1 MSSKLL
7 EEVNNYD
14 ITNDPENYL
23 DYIDPRIISNIGNVS
38 KADYYSLL
46 YNCNTC
52 ENQSETDLIK
62 NYNFIPYTV
71 AKIADTGS
79 QKEIEEYINNQDRT
93 PEELLSIRG
102 ELLKRKYNDS
112 VNDSY
117 NDSGNGSGNDIDNSV
132 DNKYPYIKVS
142 LDKLVSQDPM
152 LTRDYTKVDPETK
165 ELTYRYGPQ
174 KISNKFWQCSSS
186 REPNGAS
193 TGLLDYISPTSC
205 KVKLEREE
213 VKMAKQE
220 TSFKPSDYL
229 AFIALVII
237 ALCVFN

>member
-14 ITNDPENYL
+14 IANDPENYL

-52 ENQSETDLIK
+52 ENKSETDLIK
-62 NYNFIPYTV
+62 NYNYIPYTI

-79 QKEIEEYINNQDRT
+79 QKEIEEYINNPDRT
-93 PEELLSIRG
+93 PEELLSIKG
-102 ELLKRKYNDS
+102 ELLKKKYNDS
-112 VNDSY
+112 ENNTLMD
-117 NDSGNGSGNDIDNSV
+117 
-132 DNKYPYIKVS
+132 KYPYIKVS

-165 ELTYRYGPQ
+165 ELTYKYGPQ
-174 KISNKFWQCSSS
+174 KISDKFWQCSSN
-186 REPNGAS
+186 RESNVTS

-220 TSFKPSDYL
+220 TSFKPSDYF

>member
-14 ITNDPENYL
+14 IANDPENYL
-23 DYIDPRIISNIGNVS
+23 DYIDPRIISNIGNIS

-52 ENQSETDLIK
+52 ENQSESDLIK
-62 NYNFIPYTV
+62 NYNFIPYTI

-79 QKEIEEYINNQDRT
+79 QKEIEEYINNPDRT

-102 ELLKRKYNDS
+102 ELLKKKYNDS
-112 VNDSY
+112 EN
-117 NDSGNGSGNDIDNSV
+117 NTLV
-132 DNKYPYIKVS
+132 DNKHPYIKVS
-142 LDKLVSQDPM
+142 LNKLVSQDPM
-152 LTRDYTKVDPETK
+152 LTRDFTKVDPETK

-174 KISNKFWQCSSS
+174 KISNKFWQCSSNKGS
-186 REPNGAS
+186 SDSS

-213 VKMAKQE
+213 IKMAKQE
-220 TSFKPSDYL
+220 SSFKPSDYL

>member
-14 ITNDPENYL
+14 IANDPENYL

-52 ENQSETDLIK
+52 ENQSESDLIK
-62 NYNFIPYTV
+62 NYNFIPYTI

-79 QKEIEEYINNQDRT
+79 QKEIEEYINNPDRT
-93 PEELLSIRG
+93 PEELLSIRS
-102 ELLKRKYNDS
+102 ELLKKKYNDS
-112 VNDSY
+112 VS
-117 NDSGNGSGNDIDNSV
+117 NGTDNV
-132 DNKYPYIKVS
+132 DPINKHPYIKVS

-186 REPNGAS
+186 GELNDSS

-205 KVKLEREE
+205 KIKLEREE

-220 TSFKPSDYL
+220 TSFKPSDYF
-229 AFIALVII
+229 AFIALAII

>member
-14 ITNDPENYL
+14 IANDPENYL
-23 DYIDPRIISNIGNVS
+23 DYIDPRIISNIGNIS

-52 ENQSETDLIK
+52 ENQSESDLIK
-62 NYNFIPYTV
+62 NYNYIPYTI

-79 QKEIEEYINNQDRT
+79 QKEIEEYINNPDRT
-93 PEELLSIRG
+93 PEELLSIKS
-102 ELLKRKYNDS
+102 ELLKKKYNDS
-112 VNDSY
+112 EINTL
-117 NDSGNGSGNDIDNSV
+117 V

-152 LTRDYTKVDPETK
+152 LTRDFTKVDPETK
-165 ELTYRYGPQ
+165 ELTYKYGPQ

-186 REPNGAS
+186 EEPNGAS

-205 KVKLEREE
+205 KVKLDREE

>member
-14 ITNDPENYL
+14 IANDPENYL
-23 DYIDPRIISNIGNVS
+23 DYIDPRIISNIGNIS

-52 ENQSETDLIK
+52 ENQSESDLIK
-62 NYNFIPYTV
+62 NYNYIPYTI

-79 QKEIEEYINNQDRT
+79 QKEIEEYINNPDRT
-93 PEELLSIRG
+93 PEELLSIKS
-102 ELLKRKYNDS
+102 ELLKKKYNDS
-112 VNDSY
+112 EINTL
-117 NDSGNGSGNDIDNSV
+117 V

-152 LTRDYTKVDPETK
+152 LTRDFTKVDPETK
-165 ELTYRYGPQ
+165 ELTYKYGPQ

-186 REPNGAS
+186 EEPNGAS

>member
-62 NYNFIPYTV
+62 NYNFIPYTI

-79 QKEIEEYINNQDRT
+79 QKEIEEYINNPDRT
-93 PEELLSIRG
+93 PEELLSIKG
-102 ELLKRKYNDS
+102 ELLKKKYNDS
-112 VNDSY
+112 VNDS
-117 NDSGNGSGNDIDNSV
+117 GNSV
-132 DNKYPYIKVS
+132 DNNKYPYIKVS

-174 KISNKFWQCSSS
+174 KISNKFWQCSSNG
-186 REPNGAS
+186 EPNGTS

-220 TSFKPSDYL
+220 TSFKPSDYF

>member
-62 NYNFIPYTV
+62 NYNFIPYTI

-79 QKEIEEYINNQDRT
+79 QKEIEEYINNPDRT
-93 PEELLSIRG
+93 PEELLSIKG
-102 ELLKRKYNDS
+102 ELLKKKYNDFS
-112 VNDSY
+112 
-117 NDSGNGSGNDIDNSV
+117 NGSDNDT
-132 DNKYPYIKVS
+132 NKYPYIKVS

-186 REPNGAS
+186 GEPNGAS

>member
-14 ITNDPENYL
+14 IANDPENYL

-62 NYNFIPYTV
+62 NYNFIPYTI

-79 QKEIEEYINNQDRT
+79 QKEIEEYINNPDRT
-93 PEELLSIRG
+93 PEELLSIKG
-102 ELLKRKYNDS
+102 ELLKKKYNDS
-112 VNDSY
+112 EN
-117 NDSGNGSGNDIDNSV
+117 NTLID
-132 DNKYPYIKVS
+132 KYPYIKVS

-165 ELTYRYGPQ
+165 ELTYKYGPQ
-174 KISNKFWQCSSS
+174 KISDKFWQCSSNKES
-186 REPNGAS
+186 SDSS

-220 TSFKPSDYL
+220 TSFKPSDYF

>member
-62 NYNFIPYTV
+62 NYNFIPYTI

-79 QKEIEEYINNQDRT
+79 QKEIEEYINNPDRT

-102 ELLKRKYNDS
+102 ELLKKKYNDS
-112 VNDSY
+112 YNEIGNNSDND
-117 NDSGNGSGNDIDNSV
+117 GGNSV
-132 DNKYPYIKVS
+132 DRYPYIKVS

-174 KISNKFWQCSSS
+174 KISNKFWQCSSNKES
-186 REPNGAS
+186 SDSS